1 VKTISNI
8 SDLRAQIKEW
18 RSNQQSIAFV
28 PTMGNLHAG
37 HLNLVEK
44 ALTIA
49 DRVVVSI
56 FVNPLQFGPH
66 EDYDNYPRTL
76 QADSEKLAQLNT
88 HLLFTP
94 NVNDLYP
101 AGLENT
107 TSIKV
112 PGLSEILC
120 GVSRPIFFQGIATVV
135 NILFNLV
142 QPDKALFG
150 EKDYQQLLI
159 IKRMVADFFMPI
171 EIIGIPIVRETDG
184 LAMSSRNNY
193 LNTEQRAIAP
203 RLFQTLNDLKTKI
216 EAGECHFAKL
226 EPEARQVLTI
236 AGFKPD
242 YIEVRRQKNLKMPTP
257 KDKELI
263 ILAAAHLG
271 PARLIDNIFCQIP

>member
-1 VKTISNI
+1 VKTVSEI
-8 SDLRAQIKEW
+8 SDLRVQINEW

-44 ALTIA
+44 ALTVA

-66 EDYDNYPRTL
+66 EDYENYPRTL

-94 NVNDLYP
+94 NVTALYP

-226 EPEARQVLTI
+226 EQEARQVLTI

>member
-1 VKTISNI
+1 MKTVSKISE
-8 SDLRAQIKEW
+8 LRVQIHEW
-18 RSNQQSIAFV
+18 RSNKQSIAFV

-44 ALTIA
+44 ALTVA
-49 DRVVVSI
+49 DKVVVSI

-66 EDYDNYPRTL
+66 EDYENYPRTL

-94 NVNDLYP
+94 NTTVLYP
-101 AGLENT
+101 SGLENT
-107 TSIKV
+107 TSVKV
-112 PGLSEILC
+112 PGLSDILC
-120 GVSRPIFFQGIATVV
+120 GISRPIFFQGIATVV
-135 NILFNLV
+135 NILLNIV

-171 EIIGIPIVRETDG
+171 EIIGIPIVREADG

-193 LNTEQRAIAP
+193 LTTEQRAIAP
-203 RLFQTLNDLKTKI
+203 LLFQTLHAIKIKI
-216 EAGECHFAKL
+216 EAGERDFVKLEHEAKL
-226 EPEARQVLTI
+226 ALAT

-242 YIEVRRQKNLKMPTP
+242 YIAVHHQNDLKIPTSTDKN
-257 KDKELI
+257 LI

-271 PARLIDNIFCQIP
+271 SARLIDNIFCQSP

>member
-1 VKTISNI
+1 VKTVSKIP
-8 SDLRAQIKEW
+8 DLRLQINEW
-18 RSNQQSIAFV
+18 RSNKQSIAFV

-49 DRVVVSI
+49 DRVIVSI

-66 EDYDNYPRTL
+66 EDYENYPRTL
-76 QADSEKLAQLNT
+76 QSDSEKLAQLNT

-94 NVNDLYP
+94 YLTDLYP
-101 AGLENT
+101 TGLENT
-107 TSIKV
+107 TSIKI

-120 GVSRPIFFQGIATVV
+120 GASRPIFFQGIATVV

-142 QPDKALFG
+142 QPYKALFG
-150 EKDYQQLLI
+150 EKYYHQVLI

-171 EIIGIPIVRETDG
+171 EIIGIPIVRETDA

-203 RLFQTLNDLKTKI
+203 HLFQIINEMKSKI
-216 EAGECHFAKL
+216 EAGEGNFTKL
-226 EPEARQVLTI
+226 EQEAKQLLTT

-242 YIEVRRQKNLKMPTP
+242 YIAVRSKKNLEIPTST
-257 KDKELI
+257 DKELI
-263 ILAAAHLG
+263 ILVAAYLG
-271 PARLIDNIFCQIP
+271 STRLIDNIFC